1 MEQHFLP
8 REKAPAYPVLLD
20 WVITGEKTQ
29 TSKYQIMGQLINFF
43 KLLEKFLES

>member
-8 REKAPAYPVLLD
+8 KEKVPTYPVLLD

-29 TSKYQIMGQLINFF
+29 TSKYQITGQLINFL
-43 KLLEKFLES
+43 KLLEKFLQS